1 VLLGDIA
8 LMPTGGRRREQF
20 RNNSRRGD
28 LHDWMLAAEMLFHG
42 SFREAAF
49 QQINPN
55 GTPFAPWTRRSLTM
69 SSL

>member
-1 VLLGDIA
+1 
-8 LMPTGGRRREQF
+8 MF
-20 RNNSRRGD
+20 
-28 LHDWMLAAEMLFHG
+28 AAEMLFHG